1 MPPLSFRW
9 PVRVYIEDT
18 DAGGIVF
25 YANYLRFM
33 ERARTECIRFL
44 GFPRIETIDPEVQFV
59 VHSLQVRYHQPA
71 RLDDQLQIGA
81 DIVRCGRTFMQFQQ
95 EVRDAETDKLLVE
108 GSVKVACIDQ
118 QSFRP
123 RALPPA
129 LLSAIKDKGD

>member
-33 ERARTECIRFL
+33 ERARTECIRYL
-44 GFPRIETIDPEVQFV
+44 GFPRIETIDPSVQFV
-59 VHSLQVRYHQPA
+59 VHSLQLRYHQPA
-71 RLDDQLQIGA
+71 RLDDQLQISA
-81 DIVRCGRTFMQFQQ
+81 DIVQYGRTFMQFRQ
-95 EVRDAETDKLLVE
+95 EVRNADTEILLVE

-118 QSFRP
+118 QTFKP
-123 RALPPA
+123 KGLPAA
-129 LLSAIKDKGD
+129 LLNAIKSRES